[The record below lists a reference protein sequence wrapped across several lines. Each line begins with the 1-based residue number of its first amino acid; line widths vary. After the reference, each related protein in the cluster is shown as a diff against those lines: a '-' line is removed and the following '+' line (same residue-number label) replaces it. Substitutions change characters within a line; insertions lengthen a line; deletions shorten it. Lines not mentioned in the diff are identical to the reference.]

1 MKKKRLLVA
10 ILALAALIPAYA
22 VLNEK
27 DLSQTLSVL
36 RYELRS
42 AWLASSERSRR
53 TMDRGTRQ
61 RAQLVEMMQ
70 RSNELSLMLYS
81 QKQDYTFDMTYAL
94 NEVSRQYDDFSSQ
107 KLPFDDIIT
116 RLDID
121 IDRYDRLVHT
131 LKRLPPAQLMAY
143 RDSTG

>member
-1 MKKKRLLVA
+1 MKKKR
-10 ILALAALIPAYA
+10 ILALAVALVFLIPAYA

-27 DLSQTLSVL
+27 DLAHTLSVL

-42 AWLASSERSRR
+42 AWMMSERMSQR
-53 TMDRGTRQ
+53 TKSLGALQHLR
-61 RAQLVEMMQ
+61 LVQMMQ

-94 NEVSRQYDDFSSQ
+94 NEVSRQYDEFAAR

-131 LKRLPPAQLMAY
+131 LRILPPS
-143 RDSTG
+143 DTVE

>member
-1 MKKKRLLVA
+1 MKKKLIALGVA
-10 ILALAALIPAYA
+10 LCVMVPAFA

-42 AWLASSERSRR
+42 AYRAMEERTSR
-53 TMDRGTRQ
+53 MMGRGNRQ
-61 RAQLVEMMQ
+61 HAQLVQMMQ

-94 NEVSRQYDDFSSQ
+94 NEVSRQYEEFSSR
-107 KLPFDDIIT
+107 KLPFDDLIT

-121 IDRYDRLVHT
+121 IDRYDRLIHT
-131 LKRLPPAQLMAY
+131 LKRLPPA
-143 RDSTG
+143 